1 MSESS
6 KRYRFLPWIMLSVT
20 TMFYFYEFM
29 LQVSPGIM
37 KTEIKQSLLIN
48 DASFG
53 LLSSVYFY
61 AYALMQIPMGILID
75 RLGARKLLT
84 LAAFFCATGMVLFGT
99 FDIFSLSLSSRFL
112 VGMGSSVSYIGCA
125 YIIAV
130 WFPVDSFATILGC
143 VVAFGM
149 MGAVVGEAPIA
160 YFVDHYNWQS
170 IIMVFAVIGFVL
182 SALFYTFIRDPK
194 RKVNLRSCDAKN
206 LSASSDL
213 LHNIKHVVK
222 NKQMWICAIY
232 GGLMY
237 TPVLAMGTTW
247 GVPFIAIKY
256 NISKTLQQVWF
267 LPFL

>member
-112 VGMGSSVSYIGCA
+112 VGMGSSVISYIGCA

-149 MGAVVGEAPIA
+149 MG
-160 YFVDHYNWQS
+160 NCS
-170 IIMVFAVIGFVL
+170 
-182 SALFYTFIRDPK
+182 
-194 RKVNLRSCDAKN
+194 KN
-206 LSASSDL
+206 
-213 LHNIKHVVK
+213 
-222 NKQMWICAIY
+222 C
-232 GGLMY
+232 
-237 TPVLAMGTTW
+237 
-247 GVPFIAIKY
+247 
-256 NISKTLQQVWF
+256 
-267 LPFL
+267 PFLFLKVCTG